1 VIRRTVA
8 VALWFLVGWATG
20 GLVAFALGTP
30 AALAPGVALLAAAVV
45 AWDPT
50 GLLWG
55 PKPDRQRIARRI
67 ATLERVPA
75 DRSAIAPE
83 RKLEAAGD

>member
-20 GLVAFALGTP
+20 GLIAFALGTP
-30 AALAPGVALLAAAVV
+30 AALAPGVGLLAAGLV
-45 AWDPT
+45 AWDPA

-67 ATLERVPA
+67 GDLERTPPDPSAATPERTLEP
-75 DRSAIAPE
+75 
-83 RKLEAAGD
+83 AGD